1 MEKKFKLG
9 VIGAGYMATS
19 IIKGAIRSNFI
30 NINDI
35 LEYSITYLYNDTNQ
49 LIGLYFNDKPYFY
62 NRDLTGNINSR
73 FDWKY

>member
-1 MEKKFKLG
+1 MPL
-9 VIGAGYMATS
+9 
-19 IIKGAIRSNFI
+19 